1 MAQPHVGMN
10 VAKVIQASLGST
22 EQTLDVKH
30 RVKPAVKPK
39 PAGHTFPW
47 PSPPKPKAGRAMPH
61 QPRVQARKPAQVLI
75 KLLIP

>member
-1 MAQPHVGMN
+1 MR

-22 EQTLDVKH
+22 EHTLDKKH
-30 RVKPAVKPK
+30 RVTPAVKPK

-47 PSPPKPKAGRAMPH
+47 ASPPKAKRKRQAPH
-61 QPRVQARKPAQVLI
+61 QPRVLQRKPAQVLI